1 MCDYWYCIK
10 TSNMTVV
17 FLDFIHHLEYIYFWK
32 KKFTDSLKTFSHQNF
47 FFLFYSLWFC
57 TFYFIYL
64 FIFFR
69 LLFSMEF
76 TNLNFSLNLQCNKY
90 LTEFHETKWHL
101 HECRMNISRWH
112 YRLLDLCIC
121 HFSYQCTYFDDF
133 LINISY

>member
-17 FLDFIHHLEYIYFWK
+17 FLDFFHHLEYIYFWK
-32 KKFTDSLKTFSHQNF
+32 KNLLIHSKHFHTRI

-57 TFYFIYL
+57 TFYFIV
-64 FIFFR
+64 FWVFFR

-101 HECRMNISRWH
+101 HECCMNISRWH